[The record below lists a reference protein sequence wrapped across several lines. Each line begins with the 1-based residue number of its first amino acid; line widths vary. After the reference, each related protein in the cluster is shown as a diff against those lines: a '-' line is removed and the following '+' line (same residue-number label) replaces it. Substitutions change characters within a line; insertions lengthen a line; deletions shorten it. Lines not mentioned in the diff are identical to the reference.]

1 MEENPNWNNPSGSDL
16 PRPKQKPK
24 QINGAQTPQNHPS
37 PKQNIPKPQPSADS
51 KRTAQPSQPTQPET
65 NDRSSYGSDT
75 MSFPAQRH
83 SEAYDT
89 EFEQR
94 RAAPPPNMKKAP
106 QRQMQPPP
114 CRMQQHPPQQK
125 NRQHPPQRYA
135 PVSPPPPPPRKKRRR
150 SSWIGRLIR
159 GAIALAAV
167 VFLVYSLAAL
177 LLIGRLEKYPQAERS
192 VTSGS
197 LDASHVTSIL
207 LIGTDARDENA
218 ERGRSDSMILVS
230 INSKTKTIYL
240 TSFMRDAY
248 VEIPN
253 YGYHKLNSAYSFGGA
268 ELLMDTLELNYQVSI
283 DDYMSISFAGFAG
296 VIDAFGGVEI
306 TVSDT
311 EAEAINTILKSE
323 VNKLLGD
330 DADADLLS
338 GGGTYVLNGKQ
349 ALSYSRIRYVGNAD
363 FERTSRQR
371 EVMSQLL
378 GNLKTKAATALPK
391 LASSALPH
399 VGTNMSTGEMYLLS
413 LRVPLAAGYGIEQL
427 QIPAD
432 GTWNNQTVDGQSVL
446 AVDFQANTA
455 ILQDTVYASDRK

>member
-1 MEENPNWNNPSGSDL
+1 MGENPNWNNPNGSDL

-24 QINGAQTPQNHPS
+24 QINGAQTPNNRIP
-37 PKQNIPKPQPSADS
+37 PKQTISTQRPPADS
-51 KRTAQPSQPTQPET
+51 KQTLQPQQPTHSET
-65 NDRSSYGSDT
+65 NAHNSYGSDT
-75 MSFPAQRH
+75 MSFPAQRR
-83 SEAYDT
+83 SEEYDT

-94 RAAPPPNMKKAP
+94 RAAPPRNVKKSP

-114 CRMQQHPPQQK
+114 RKMQQHPPQ
-125 NRQHPPQRYA
+125 RHA
-135 PVSPPPPPPRKKRRR
+135 PVPPPPPPRKKRRR

-159 GAIALAAV
+159 GAITLVAA

-306 TVSDT
+306 TISDS

-413 LRVPLAAGYGIEQL
+413 LRAPLAAGYGIEQL

-432 GTWNNQTVDGQSVL
+432 GTWSNKTVDGQSVL
-446 AVDFQANTA
+446 TVDFEENTA